1 MLSRRRAALILLA
14 LTLAGGWLRFD
25 AAERPSRYQS
35 ADERAYARLA
45 LQIVRHHNYEVPL
58 FQDPTR
64 WAPGG
69 PVLFAL
75 AQRLHPQHYEPDRLD
90 IPSAY
95 VAQAALGT
103 ALIPAVFVLAALIAG
118 PAAGVLA
125 AGAVAFYPPLI
136 TASSHLLTE
145 PLGALV
151 IALALI
157 AVVLA
162 LRRPGGPTFLTTGA
176 AALLLGLAVLV
187 RADLLLAPVAVCA
200 LLAAVAWRRHGRPAA
215 LRASAGALAG
225 LVLTMGVWSVYASIV
240 AGRPVPVSSG
250 GASNLYVGTYLPGDG
265 SMFGLKHAWAQGVG
279 EMYPR
284 YRGLR
289 PHQIPQLRVIDAVA
303 AERPGLSREAALRAA
318 AIENIR
324 RYAFGEPGA
333 FASMAARKVERL
345 WTEYS
350 VGTHRNRRDWIQ
362 ALHVGLLLVGFVGLA
377 AGLAVRRGRSAELWA
392 LGIVLLYVT
401 ATNAVLVSEA
411 RHNLP
416 YMPLLAVGGA
426 AGLAMAAARVRR
438 PRPVLEPHG
447 GAITIRRLT
456 PAERAAYAEPET
468 EAPTVVHRERSPVA

>member
-1 MLSRRRAALILLA
+1 M
-14 LTLAGGWLRFD
+14 AGGWLRFQ
-25 AAERPSRYQS
+25 AAESPSRYQS

-45 LQIVRHHNYEVPL
+45 LQIVRHHNIEVPM

-69 PVLFAL
+69 PVLFAA
-75 AQRLHPQHYEPDRLD
+75 AQRLHPQRLDPARLD

-145 PLGALV
+145 PLGALL

-162 LRRPGGPTFLTTGA
+162 LRRPGGPTFATAGG

-200 LLAAVAWRRHGRPAA
+200 LLAGVAWQRGGRGAA

-225 LVLTMGVWSVYASIV
+225 LALTMGAWSMYASIV

-265 SMFGLKHAWAQGVG
+265 SMFGLKHAWAQGVA

-284 YRGLR
+284 YRGMR

-303 AERPGLSREAALRAA
+303 AERPGLSREGALRAA
-318 AIENIR
+318 ALENLR
-324 RYAFGEPGA
+324 RYAIGEPGA
-333 FASMAARKVERL
+333 FAAMALRKVERL
-345 WTEYS
+345 WLQYS
-350 VGTHRNRRDWIQ
+350 VGGFRTRREWVQ
-362 ALHVGLLLVGFVGLA
+362 ALHLALLLVGGVGLA
-377 AGLAVRRGRSAELWA
+377 AGLAVCRGRSPELWA

-416 YMPLLAVGGA
+416 YMPLLAAGGA

-438 PRPVLEPHG
+438 PRPVLEPAG
-447 GAITIRRLT
+447 EAITVRRLT
-456 PAERAAYAEPET
+456 PAERATYAER
-468 EAPTVVHRERSPVA
+468 AKDDALVS